1 MTSRLRVVMM
11 LDQDRYTPTL
21 AVSDPQGRTVRSVA
35 YCSAASSTVAEARV
49 SRIKFDAVGRAA
61 AQWDPRLWA
70 LRAEDPSTPSN
81 LENMYSL
88 SGVLLT
94 SRSVD
99 AGVRVN
105 LTGELGQVLHSWD
118 GRWSQQKVEYDEL
131 LRPTAVFEQ
140 ALNSSESCIAR
151 YVYGAADGAFAG
163 RNQYGQVIRLDSS
176 AGTCHFSHFSI
187 KGALL
192 AQQQYFLRALE
203 PPHWPE
209 PLSDRDELLE
219 SGEGATTRMVF
230 NALGELVMQ
239 TDAQGNQQQFDHN
252 VDGQLRQTRL
262 RLKEAEPKVL
272 VRDIHYNAQGEV
284 TGQTAG
290 NGVVSLLDY
299 APQTGRLLRLYAS
312 LPQQQP
318 LQDLNYVHDPVGNIL
333 SIEDKALAV
342 RHFANQ
348 RIEPI
353 NHYTYDSLYQLVEAT
368 GWEAG
373 SDNRGPDQIADP
385 QAVAS
390 YHQAYRYDGGGNL
403 LELVHKGPQRHGRV
417 LTAGKYSNRCL
428 AEHNGQA
435 PTQDEIEAGFDP
447 CGNLR
452 SLDNARALGW
462 NLRNQ
467 LSEVRPVERESG
479 LDDRE
484 HYIYDVDG
492 LRQRKIRSVQ
502 TNVRTVISET
512 RYLPGLEVR
521 TNNAT
526 GETLYVISAQAGRN
540 SVQVL
545 HWKDSPPKGLANR
558 QYRYS
563 LGDLLGSCTLELDS
577 QAKVVSRE
585 TYHPFGT
592 TAFSER
598 GVSSESSYRTMC
610 YSGKERDATGLYY
623 YGLRYYMPWLQ
634 RWVNPDPK
642 GYLDGPNVY
651 AFVGGNPITF
661 MDGDGAVR
669 IDVSNLTKEQKKA
682 IDLEGP
688 QVKPAWKVHDAGRGE
703 VKPSSKTR
711 ELSSEMYNSFKQG
724 HATNLITKTLLIEGS
739 PNQFVDLWRS
749 RRDPADFL
757 QQRQFKQGTSAYIQC
772 RTGNCGEHSEI
783 AFSLLASTK
792 TEQPVFR
799 VNAQGVDHAFVVI
812 GDRRQMSDEK
822 LVIVDPWP
830 NFPMVHTADV
840 GEFRIGN
847 TAETAGRDADPA
859 FRLDDATLK
868 GNSEMSFPVLAIT
881 GGVSDKRRKL
891 IKEYDDNAKAR
902 SRTGK
907 SPLFE
912 QLFSIEDKYR
922 GMLYMK
928 SGKEKVFNNL
938 PASYVN
944 DRMKH
949 YSSYMNVHYGLQ

>member
-1 MTSRLRVVMM
+1 MM
-11 LDQDRYTPTL
+11 LNQDCYTPTL
-21 AVSDPQGRTVRSVA
+21 AVFDPQGRTVRSVA
-35 YCSAASSTVAEARV
+35 YCSVDSSPVAEARIN
-49 SRIKFDAVGRAA
+49 RIKFDAVGRTA

-70 LRAEDPSTPSN
+70 LHAQDASTPSN
-81 LENMYSL
+81 LENVFSL
-88 SGVLLT
+88 SGLLLN

-99 AGVRVN
+99 AGVRIN

-118 GRWSQQKVEYDEL
+118 GRGSQQHVEYDHW

-140 ALNSSESCIAR
+140 ASGGSESCIAR
-151 YVYGAADGAFAG
+151 YLYGSADELFVV
-163 RNQYGQVIRLDSS
+163 RNQYGQVVRLDSP
-176 AGTCHFSHFSI
+176 AGTCHFSSFGVT
-187 KGALL
+187 GALL
-192 AQQQYFLRALE
+192 EQHQFFLQALE
-203 PPHWPE
+203 SPHWPE
-209 PLSDRDELLE
+209 SLSDRDDLLE
-219 SGEGATTRMVF
+219 SEEGATTQMVF

-252 VDGQLRQTRL
+252 VGGQLRQMHL
-262 RLKEAEPKVL
+262 RLKDAEPQVL
-272 VRDIHYNAQGEV
+272 VRDIHYNAQGEI
-284 TGQTAG
+284 TFQTAG
-290 NGVVSLLDY
+290 NGVVSVFGY
-299 APQTGRLLRLYAS
+299 APRNGRLIRLYAS
-312 LPQQQP
+312 LPQHEA
-318 LQDLNYVHDPVGNIL
+318 LQDLHYVHDPVGNIL

-342 RHFANQ
+342 RYFANQ

-353 NHYTYDSLYQLVEAT
+353 SHYTYDSLYQLVDAN

-373 SDNRGPDQIADP
+373 RANRGPDQISDP
-385 QAVAS
+385 QAVAL
-390 YHQAYRYDGGGNL
+390 YNQTYRYDAAGNL
-403 LELVHKGPQRHGRV
+403 LELIHNGPQSNGRV
-417 LTAGKYSNRCL
+417 LTAAKYSNRCL
-428 AEHNGQA
+428 PEHNGRP
-435 PTQDEIEAGFDP
+435 PTQADIEAGFDA

-452 SLDNARALGW
+452 ALENMRTLGW

-479 LDDRE
+479 LDDSE

-502 TNVRTVISET
+502 TNVCTVINET
-512 RYLPGLEVR
+512 RYLPGLEIR
-521 TNNAT
+521 MNKAS

-545 HWKDSPPKGLANR
+545 QWNSSPPKGLANQ
-558 QYRYS
+558 QYRYTLS
-563 LGDLLGSCTLELDS
+563 DHLRSCTLELDS
-577 QAKVVSRE
+577 QARVVSRE

-592 TAFSER
+592 TAFSEK
-598 GVSSESSYRTMC
+598 GDSSESSYRTLC

-634 RWVNPDPK
+634 RWINPDPK
-642 GYLDGPNVY
+642 GYMDGPNLY
-651 AFVGGNPITF
+651 AFVGGNPVRF
-661 MDGDGAVR
+661 MDTDGAVR

-682 IDLEGP
+682 IDLDGP
-688 QVKPAWKVHDAGRGE
+688 QAKPAWKVHDAGRGE

-711 ELSSEMYNSFKQG
+711 ELNSEMYNSFKQG
-724 HATNLITKTLLIEGS
+724 HVTNLITKTLLIDGA

-749 RRDPADFL
+749 QRTPQEFL
-757 QQRQFKQGTSAYIQC
+757 QQRQFQQGTSAYIQC

-792 TEQPVFR
+792 TDQPVFR
-799 VNAQGVDHAFVVI
+799 VNAQGIDHAFVVI

-840 GEFRIGN
+840 GEFTIGD
-847 TAETAGRDADPA
+847 TIEESGREAVSRH
-859 FRLDDATLK
+859 RLDDATLK
-868 GNSEMSFPVLAIT
+868 GNSEMLFPVLAV
-881 GGVSDKRRKL
+881 GGGASQKRKAL
-891 IKEYDDNAKAR
+891 IKAFDDKDKAL
-902 SRTGK
+902 SLTGE
-907 SPLFE
+907 SALFE
-912 QLFSIEDKYR
+912 QLFSIDDKYR

-928 SGKEKVFNNL
+928 SGKEKVFNAL

-949 YSSYMNVHYGLQ
+949 YSSYMNNHYGLQ

>member
-1 MTSRLRVVMM
+1 MM
-11 LDQDRYTPTL
+11 LNQDRYTPTL
-21 AVSDPQGRTVRSVA
+21 AVFDPKGRTVRSVA
-35 YCSAASSTVAEARV
+35 YCCVDSSPDAEARIN
-49 SRIKFDAVGRAA
+49 RIKFDAVGRAV
-61 AQWDPRLWA
+61 AQWDSRLWA
-70 LRAEDPSTPSN
+70 LHAQEASTPSN
-81 LENMYSL
+81 LENVFSL
-88 SGVLLT
+88 SSVLLN

-99 AGVRVN
+99 AGVRIN

-118 GRWSQQKVEYDEL
+118 GRGSQQHVEYDHL

-140 ALNSSESCIAR
+140 ASGGSESCIAR
-151 YVYGAADGAFAG
+151 YLHGAADELFAV
-163 RNQYGQVIRLDSS
+163 RNQYGQVVRLDSP
-176 AGTCHFSHFSI
+176 AGTCHFSSFGVT
-187 KGALL
+187 GALL
-192 AQQQYFLRALE
+192 EQHQFFLQALE
-203 PPHWPE
+203 PPNWPE
-209 PLSDRDELLE
+209 SLSDRDDLLE
-219 SGEGATTRMVF
+219 SEEGATTQMVF

-284 TGQTAG
+284 TVQTAG
-290 NGVVSLLDY
+290 NGVISVFDY
-299 APQTGRLLRLYAS
+299 APRNGRLIRLYAS
-312 LPQQQP
+312 LPQQKA
-318 LQDLNYVHDPVGNIL
+318 LQDLHYVHDPVGNIL

-342 RHFANQ
+342 RFFANQ

-353 NHYTYDSLYQLVEAT
+353 NHYTYDSLYQLIGAT

-373 SDNRGPDQIADP
+373 SASRGPDQIADP

-390 YHQAYRYDGGGNL
+390 YHQTYRYDGGGNL
-403 LELVHKGPQRHGRV
+403 LELVHKGPQSNGRV
-417 LTAGKYSNRCL
+417 LTAAKYSNRCL
-428 AEHNGQA
+428 PEHNGQP
-435 PTQDEIEAGFDP
+435 PTQAEIEAGFDA

-452 SLDNARALGW
+452 ALENTRTLGW

-479 LDDRE
+479 LDDSE

-492 LRQRKIRSVQ
+492 LRQRKIRAVQ
-502 TNVRTVISET
+502 TNVRTVINET

-521 TNNAT
+521 MNKAS
-526 GETLYVISAQAGRN
+526 GETVYVISAQAGRN

-545 HWKDSPPKGLANR
+545 QWNSSPPKGLANQ
-558 QYRYS
+558 QYRYTLS
-563 LGDLLGSCTLELDS
+563 DHLRSCTLELDS
-577 QAKVVSRE
+577 QARVVSRE

-592 TAFSER
+592 TAFSEK
-598 GVSSESSYRTMC
+598 GDSSESSYRTLC

-634 RWVNPDPK
+634 RWINPDPK
-642 GYLDGPNVY
+642 GYMDGPNLY
-651 AFVGGNPITF
+651 AFVGGNPVTF
-661 MDGDGAVR
+661 MDTDGAVR
-669 IDVSNLTKEQKKA
+669 IDVSHLTKEQKKA
-682 IDLEGP
+682 IDLDGP
-688 QVKPAWKVHDAGRGE
+688 QAKPAWKVYDAGRGE
-703 VKPSSKTR
+703 VKPSSKIR
-711 ELSSEMYNSFKQG
+711 ELSSGMYNSFKQG
-724 HATNLITKTLLIEGS
+724 HVTNLITKALLIEGS

-749 RRDPADFL
+749 QRAPQDFL
-757 QQRQFKQGTSAYIQC
+757 QQRRFTQGTSAYIQC

-799 VNAQGVDHAFVVI
+799 VNAQGIDHAFVVI

-840 GEFRIGN
+840 GEFTIGD
-847 TAETAGRDADPA
+847 TIEEAGREAVSKY
-859 FRLDDATLK
+859 RLDDATLK
-868 GNSEMSFPVLAIT
+868 GNSEMLFPVLAV
-881 GGVSDKRRKL
+881 GGGAGQTRKVL
-891 IKEYDDNAKAR
+891 IKEFDDKAKAR

-912 QLFSIEDKYR
+912 QLFSIDDKHR

-928 SGKEKVFNNL
+928 SGKEKVFNAL

-944 DRMKH
+944 NRMKH
-949 YSSYMNVHYGLQ
+949 YSSYMTHHYGLQ

>member
-1 MTSRLRVVMM
+1 MM
-11 LDQDRYTPTL
+11 LNQDRYTPTL
-21 AVSDPQGRTVRSVA
+21 AVLDPQGRTVRSVA
-35 YCSAASSTVAEARV
+35 YCSVDSSPVAEARIN
-49 SRIKFDAVGRAA
+49 RIKFDAAGRAA

-70 LRAEDPSTPSN
+70 LHAQDASTPSN
-81 LENMYSL
+81 LENVFSL
-88 SGVLLT
+88 SGVLLN

-99 AGVRVN
+99 AGVRIN
-105 LTGELGQVLHSWD
+105 LTGDLGQVLHSWD
-118 GRWSQQKVEYDEL
+118 GRGSQQHVEYDHL

-140 ALNSSESCIAR
+140 ASGGSESCIAR
-151 YVYGAADGAFAG
+151 YLYGTADELFAV
-163 RNQYGQVIRLDSS
+163 RNQYGQVVRLDSP
-176 AGTCHFSHFSI
+176 AGTCHFSSFGVT
-187 KGALL
+187 GALL
-192 AQQQYFLRALE
+192 EQHQFFLQALE

-209 PLSDRDELLE
+209 SLSDRDDLLE
-219 SGEGATTRMVF
+219 SEEGATTQMLF

-252 VDGQLRQTRL
+252 VDGQLRQTHL
-262 RLKEAEPKVL
+262 RLKDGEHQVL
-272 VRDIHYNAQGEV
+272 VRDIHYNAQGEI
-284 TGQTAG
+284 TYQTAG
-290 NGVVSLLDY
+290 NGVVSVFGY
-299 APQTGRLLRLYAS
+299 APRNGRLIRLYAS
-312 LPQQQP
+312 LPQQKA
-318 LQDLNYVHDPVGNIL
+318 LQDLYYVHDPVGNIL
-333 SIEDKALAV
+333 SIEDKALEV
-342 RHFANQ
+342 RYFANQ

-353 NHYTYDSLYQLVEAT
+353 SHYTYDSLYQLVDAK

-373 SDNRGPDQIADP
+373 RANRGPDQIADP

-390 YHQAYRYDGGGNL
+390 YHQTYRYDAGGNL
-403 LELVHKGPQRHGRV
+403 LELVHQGPQSNGRV
-417 LTAGKYSNRCL
+417 LTAAKYSNRCL
-428 AEHNGQA
+428 PEHNGLG
-435 PTQDEIEAGFDP
+435 PTQADIDAGFDV

-452 SLDNARALGW
+452 ALENTRTLVW

-479 LDDRE
+479 LDDSE
-484 HYIYDVDG
+484 LYIYDVDG

-502 TNVRTVISET
+502 TNVRTVINET

-521 TNNAT
+521 MNKAS
-526 GETLYVISAQAGRN
+526 GETVYVISAQAGRN

-545 HWKDSPPKGLANR
+545 QWNSSPPKGLANQ
-558 QYRYS
+558 QYRYTLS
-563 LGDLLGSCTLELDS
+563 DHLRSCTLELDS
-577 QAKVVSRE
+577 QARVVSRE

-592 TAFSER
+592 TAFSEK
-598 GVSSESSYRTMC
+598 GDSSESSYRTLC

-634 RWVNPDPK
+634 RWINPDPK
-642 GYLDGPNVY
+642 GYRDGPNLY
-651 AFVGGNPITF
+651 AFVGGNPVTF
-661 MDGDGAVR
+661 MDTDGAVR

-682 IDLEGP
+682 IDLDGP
-688 QVKPAWKVHDAGRGE
+688 QAKPAWKVYDAGRGE

-711 ELSSEMYNSFKQG
+711 ELNSEMYNSFKQG
-724 HATNLITKTLLIEGS
+724 HVTNLITKTLLIEGS

-749 RRDPADFL
+749 QRAPQEFL
-757 QQRQFKQGTSAYIQC
+757 QQRRFKQGTSAYIQC

-799 VNAQGVDHAFVVI
+799 VNAQGLDHAFVVI

-840 GEFRIGN
+840 GEFTIGS
-847 TAETAGRDADPA
+847 TIEESGREAVSSH
-859 FRLDDATLK
+859 RLDDATLK
-868 GNSEMSFPVLAIT
+868 GNSGMLFPTLAV
-881 GGVSDKRRKL
+881 GGGASQKRKAL
-891 IKEYDDNAKAR
+891 IKAFDDKAKAH
-902 SRTGK
+902 SPTGE

-912 QLFSIEDKYR
+912 QLFSIDDKYR

-928 SGKEKVFNNL
+928 SGKEKVFNAL

-949 YSSYMNVHYGLQ
+949 YSSYMNNHYGLQ